1 MGSSTIISKRHAFRC
16 DPGRTVQVKITEFCS
31 TPDCIWSRNGS
42 KQWKAELSHIDD
54 SCKTSFSSDD
64 DTWKLQGLER
74 CCGTRISHQE
84 SKRKE
89 SLRWEE
95 SGRVFSLEDTWTMF
109 KRRLMLFQSW
119 QTSTRR
125 LVRWSE
131 TKRTIVLSSTKFEGQ
146 DWRRGRKVVKNIR
159 QLRWKLFRQK
169 ERNSV
174 PLHNL

>member
-1 MGSSTIISKRHAFRC
+1 MRSSSIIRKRHAFRC

-95 SGRVFSLEDTWTMF
+95 SGRVFSVEGTWTMF

-146 DWRRGRKVVKNIR
+146 DWRRGRKILKNIR
-159 QLRWKLFRQK
+159 QHRWKLFRQK